1 MNNSKDILYNII
13 REAIK
18 DAIADNTVQIRK
30 FVLNNSDDKKI
41 ITDNIDIIWNI
52 LQSSYQTIGG
62 FKGFHSA
69 KDMLKRSSQL
79 PLPKVRGL
87 SKGG

>member
-30 FVLNNSDDKKI
+30 FVLKNSDDKK
-41 ITDNIDIIWNI
+41 NYN
-52 LQSSYQTIGG
+52 
-62 FKGFHSA
+62 
-69 KDMLKRSSQL
+69 R
-79 PLPKVRGL
+79 
-87 SKGG
+87 